1 LRNTRADEG
10 LAATAAGADTNGV
23 EGIRYQRSLWMV
35 TRFWEDADGLTDDA
49 KEIASFWNQGEA
61 AAEANRLNH
70 SNTDPAVWYEVI
82 EQRSVASIPPTRSH
96 PGFGI
101 PND

>member
-1 LRNTRADEG
+1 
-10 LAATAAGADTNGV
+10 
-23 EGIRYQRSLWMV
+23 MV

-49 KEIASFWNQGEA
+49 KEIASFWNQREA

-82 EQRSVASIPPTRSH
+82 EAEVSGVYPADEKPPWVRD
-96 PGFGI
+96 PERLIRRGYERRE
-101 PND
+101 